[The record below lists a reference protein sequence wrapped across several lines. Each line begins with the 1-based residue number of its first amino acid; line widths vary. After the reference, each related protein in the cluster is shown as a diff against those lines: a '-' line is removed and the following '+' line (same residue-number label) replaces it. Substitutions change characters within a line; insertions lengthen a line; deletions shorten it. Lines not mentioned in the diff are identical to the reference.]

1 MGRGALSL
9 PQTIVYTEILFL
21 TGIMQ
26 QKLGIKQRR
35 FRDRLFDM
43 QMEQPS
49 LLQRLPTMKDF
60 TEEHTFYEKQKK

>member
-35 FRDRLFDM
+35 FQDRLFDM

-49 LLQRLPTMKDF
+49 LLQRPLTMKDF